1 MGRAKEIIVKVIPAK
16 IANKFVKKHHYSGKY
31 ATSSLLHFGC
41 FLDEKLH
48 GVMSFGN
55 PIDRRKLLSLV
66 HTEKNKPVQWTEFL
80 ELNRMAFDDYLPKNS
95 ESRCFSVAIRMI
107 KKNAPHIKWIIS
119 FSDGT
124 QCGDGAIYRASGFY
138 LTAIRESK
146 NDLWKTPKHLGWD
159 EEVAHRISIQG
170 GNRGRI
176 GEFVLQRYGTRNVN
190 IPKLIADNGGT
201 ALTGFQLRYIYLIDK
216 TCKITVPIIPFS
228 KIDELGA
235 GMYKGEKITLA
246 ERQQQALQ
254 ALKDDATGNPAGE
267 GVRYDRSAHN
277 LIYE

>member
-1 MGRAKEIIVKVIPAK
+1 MGRAKEIIVKVIPSN
-16 IANKFVKKHHYSGKY
+16 IANEFVKKHHYSGKY

-66 HTEKNKPVQWTEFL
+66 HTAKNKPVQWTEFL

-95 ESRCFSVAIRMI
+95 ESRCFSIAIRMI
-107 KKNAPHIKWIIS
+107 KKNTPHIKWIIS

-146 NDLWKTPKHLGWD
+146 NDLWKTPKHLGWN
-159 EEVAHRISIQG
+159 EEVAHRIAIQG
-170 GNRGRI
+170 GVGGRI
-176 GEFVLQRYGTRNVN
+176 AEFVLQKYGTRNVS

-216 TCKITVPIIPFS
+216 TCKITVPILPFS
-228 KIDELGA
+228 KIDEMGA

-246 ERQQQALQ
+246 ERKQAVEAQ
-254 ALKDDATGNPAGE
+254 EKC
-267 GVRYDRSAHN
+267 V
-277 LIYE
+277 